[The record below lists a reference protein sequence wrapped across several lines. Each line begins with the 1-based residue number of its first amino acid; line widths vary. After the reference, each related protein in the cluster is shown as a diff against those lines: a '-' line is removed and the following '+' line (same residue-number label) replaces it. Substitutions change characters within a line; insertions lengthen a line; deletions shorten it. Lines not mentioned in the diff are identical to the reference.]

1 MNAIV
6 PNRQVEARSMDTH
19 FPCSLKTIRPGMPP
33 DAKAVR
39 MLVPELREASAC
51 FIALDDANRVIGAAG
66 ATRTCRPQAP
76 IGPGIVLHVIEPC
89 RRRGI
94 GLRLLQC
101 LERTAKA
108 AGAHALY
115 GAGRVEQGSDA
126 MRAWQWLG
134 FAPCETVETQ
144 RLPLDQFEPRLTPL
158 VERMH
163 HQHRIPATA
172 RIIPLYE
179 SNLGAVLSLHLDNL
193 GGDRADLYRKLRG
206 HGSGAFHPRY
216 SRVLL
221 VDGKVVGCILAHR
234 KDSDTAIVDA
244 DIVNS
249 SLRGGWANVWLKLEA
264 TRGALRLGI
273 KNFEF
278 TSFDH
283 YTDTRSF
290 TKKMGGV
297 TMRTTL
303 LMVKPLTE
311 QSREQE

>member
-1 MNAIV
+1 
-6 PNRQVEARSMDTH
+6 
-19 FPCSLKTIRPGMPP
+19 MPA

-39 MLVPELREASAC
+39 MLIPELHEASVC
-51 FIALDDANRVIGAAG
+51 FVATDDNNRVIGAAG
-66 ATRTCRPQAP
+66 ATRTCRPQP
-76 IGPGIVLHVIEPC
+76 PVGPGIALHVIEPC
-89 RRRGI
+89 RRQGI
-94 GLRLLQC
+94 GRRLLQC
-101 LERTAKA
+101 LERA
-108 AGAHALY
+108 AEGEGAHALY
-115 GAGRVEQGSDA
+115 GASRVEQGSDA

-134 FAPCETVETQ
+134 FTSCEKVESQ
-144 RLPLDQFEPRLTPL
+144 QLPLDQFEPRLAPL
-158 VERMH
+158 VERM
-163 HQHRIPATA
+163 QNQNRIPAAA

-179 SNLGAVLSLHLDNL
+179 SNKAAVLNLHLDNL
-193 GGDRADLYRKLRG
+193 GGDRADLYRKLCGRG
-206 HGSGAFHPRY
+206 PGAFHPRY

-221 VDGKVVGCILAHR
+221 VDGKVVGCILAYR

-244 DIVNS
+244 DIVDS

-297 TMRTTL
+297 TTRTTL
-303 LMVKPLTE
+303 LMVKPLAV
-311 QSREQE
+311 QSREQGEQ